1 MYSAFYVSPYKEA
14 VTVSVDGFGDFC
26 SGAWGVGRAN
36 EIKIDGPLMGS
47 LNAAF
52 RRAGYEE
59 ANCVDCD
66 FALDAGYFGHLGSE
80 AVMLG
85 AGEINQFHSDNES
98 VLTEDLVSMS
108 KIYFYLI
115 QEILNSEKAT

>member
-1 MYSAFYVSPYKEA
+1 MYP
-14 VTVSVDGFGDFC
+14 
-26 SGAWGVGRAN
+26 N
-36 EIKIDGPLMGS
+36 EIKIDGPLMGG

-52 RRAGYEE
+52 RRAGHEK

-85 AGEINQFHSDNES
+85 AGEINQFHSDNEC